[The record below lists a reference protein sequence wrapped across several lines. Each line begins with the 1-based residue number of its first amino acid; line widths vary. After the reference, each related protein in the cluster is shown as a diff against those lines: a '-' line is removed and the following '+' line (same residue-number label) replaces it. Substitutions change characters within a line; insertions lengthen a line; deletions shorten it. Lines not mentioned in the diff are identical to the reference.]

1 MKVSEF
7 IRQYQIS
14 GQVPT
19 PDDSMV
25 AFWGGYLIF
34 AAYRDGRL
42 RTMEQSIEMAIKAAE
57 FIEEHAK

>member
-14 GQVPT
+14 WQVPT

-25 AFWGGYLIF
+25 SFWGGWLIS
-34 AAYRDGRL
+34 AAHRGEL